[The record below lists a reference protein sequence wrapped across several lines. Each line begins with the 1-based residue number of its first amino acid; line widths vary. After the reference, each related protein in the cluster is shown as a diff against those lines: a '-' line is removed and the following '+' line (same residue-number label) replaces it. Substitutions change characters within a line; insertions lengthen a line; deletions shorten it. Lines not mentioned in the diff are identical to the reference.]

1 MDNLSPAD
9 KRLPATERVALSLKS
24 AGVSIT
30 VTSITNMFAF
40 LIGATSVSIC
50 IDMYMHVM
58 YIPFNI
64 ILLYLHTLQSIKS
77 SIYIL
82 IYYILEHAD
91 SKIVLHFLW
100 DGDLFSLF
108 FLCDIFRCVS
118 IFIDFLNNFISYNMI
133 IEQYESHKEMCV

>member
-9 KRLPATERVALSLKS
+9 KRLPATERVALALKS

-64 ILLYLHTLQSIKS
+64 I
-77 SIYIL
+77 IL
-82 IYYILEHAD
+82 IYAYLAI
-91 SKIVLHFLW
+91 
-100 DGDLFSLF
+100 
-108 FLCDIFRCVS
+108 
-118 IFIDFLNNFISYNMI
+118 N
-133 IEQYESHKEMCV
+133 